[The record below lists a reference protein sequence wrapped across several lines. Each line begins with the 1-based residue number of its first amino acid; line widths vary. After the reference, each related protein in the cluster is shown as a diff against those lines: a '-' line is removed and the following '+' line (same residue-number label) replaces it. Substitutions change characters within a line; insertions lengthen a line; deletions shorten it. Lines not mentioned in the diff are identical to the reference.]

1 MGRTATRDTIKQP
14 IIHRRYKYVSITPS
28 LLPVNGI
35 LNGRRR
41 DPDERATTPF
51 CLPIPFAIPFK
62 PHRIRLLGPLLS
74 ALLKLRLR
82 AGKTTRGAVP
92 KTDLKEMLVVYRNRL
107 CDCPGSGDRDRRS
120 VGLEGEQ

>member
-62 PHRIRLLGPLLS
+62 PHRIRLLS